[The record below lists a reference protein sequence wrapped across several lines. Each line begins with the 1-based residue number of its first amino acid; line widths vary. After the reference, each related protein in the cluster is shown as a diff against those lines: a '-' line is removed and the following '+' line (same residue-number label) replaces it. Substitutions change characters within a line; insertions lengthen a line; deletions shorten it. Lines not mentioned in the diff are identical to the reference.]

1 MGTAII
7 LAMTKHMTNR
17 LVHNIDVKNV
27 KLIPFLTRWQCWKSI
42 IEKITES
49 VIEYRSRYN

>member
-7 LAMTKHMTNR
+7 LAMTKHVTNR

-27 KLIPFLTRWQCWKSI
+27 ELIPYLMYGSI
-42 IEKITES
+42 GR
-49 VIEYRSRYN
+49 V